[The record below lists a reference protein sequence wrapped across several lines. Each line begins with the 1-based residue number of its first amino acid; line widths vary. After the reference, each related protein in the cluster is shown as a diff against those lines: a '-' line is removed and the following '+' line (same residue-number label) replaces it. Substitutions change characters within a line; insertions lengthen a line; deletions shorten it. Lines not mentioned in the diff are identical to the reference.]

1 MTNEQPKGS
10 VPVAEILAYLEQDRY
25 LSKKETAKY
34 LALSIRTLDTRLHE
48 IPHFRIGKK
57 RLFKKSEL
65 DEWMEHYR
73 ERPQNLDLRALLDDA
88 VRQALGEKEYSK
100 RRRRKK

>member
-1 MTNEQPKGS
+1 MTNEQPKGTA
-10 VPVAEILAYLEQDRY
+10 PGTEILAYLEKDHY
-25 LSKKETAKY
+25 LSKKEAAKY

-48 IPHFRIGKK
+48 IPHFRVGKK

-73 ERPQNLDLRALLDDA
+73 ERSQKIDLRALLDDS
-88 VRQALGEKEYSK
+88 VRQALGEEEHSK
-100 RRRRKK
+100 RRRRRK